1 MWSLGCSF
9 YIVLSNKMPF
19 NERDCNNAAI
29 MAQQR
34 RGAPSL
40 ERVSRSLRA
49 MIVRMM
55 TYDAAS
61 RPSID
66 ALAATDHWHRAHAHL
81 ADGQTHIHWLRAQQ
95 PGTSYATTAAPRPIY
110 Y

>member
-1 MWSLGCSF
+1 MRDDDHLVHRVGQRVGGRVRGRARLGG
-9 YIVLSNKMPF
+9 P
-19 NERDCNNAAI
+19 R
-29 MAQQR
+29 AQQR